1 MEGVGAGEFLRLAQV
16 ASRYEKVR
24 RVIAA
29 FLDEGEDLG
38 FLGFAESADGAVLPN
53 ECVEISWLLGIT
65 VELQSGIAR
74 FFGELAIKT
83 DKERKFRIESPFVIF
98 AEVGGREAVS
108 DHVFCSIGQLH
119 RA

>member
-1 MEGVGAGEFLRLAQV
+1 MKRDSVFVFEIHEFRAAPKKVFLEGVGAGEFLRLAQV

-53 ECVEISWLLGIT
+53 ERVELSWLLGIT
-65 VELQSGIAR
+65 VELQPGIAR

-83 DKERKFRIESPFVIF
+83 DKERRI
-98 AEVGGREAVS
+98 S
-108 DHVFCSIGQLH
+108 D
-119 RA
+119 